1 MSAVDAT
8 ATPAPPANKG
18 GNFLGRFSLMF
29 DNTLQVVFE
38 RVGLFVAAR
47 PWQVIIA
54 TFTLAGLL
62 TLGILTQKTQFNG
75 EKLFTPQT
83 SRAVSDREFIEA
95 TFPSGA
101 GVSVYTVFATARGDG
116 SATGDNLLH
125 PSTVKQHILDMIQ
138 LRESLLTL
146 DAPCASVRVCMCVCV
161 CVRVCHVAMH
171 ALTAQ
176 ATCRSGRC
184 MLP

>member
-1 MSAVDAT
+1 MSAPDAT
-8 ATPAPPANKG
+8 TTPPPPANKG

-29 DNTLQVVFE
+29 DNALQVVFE

-62 TLGILTQKTQFNG
+62 TLGILTQKTQLND

-101 GVSVYTVFATARGDG
+101 GVSVYTVFATARARAGPGTDDAG
-116 SATGDNLLH
+116 STASDNLLH

-146 DAPCASVRVCMCVCV
+146 DAPCASVRVCVCV
-161 CVRVCHVAMH
+161 CV
-171 ALTAQ
+171 
-176 ATCRSGRC
+176 SRC
-184 MLP
+184 TR